1 MKITIIKYTLIYITL
16 YLLNNI
22 YWYNRPE
29 NQQHPTEFFSFFNP
43 KSDTTDLSSAH
54 SQLRK
59 QVETNKTI
67 AHRKEVKSFLYKMA
81 RIECP
86 DGDISVV
93 NRYGYMG
100 KYQFGSAALRTCGL
114 RLTPHQFRHNPALF
128 PERLQDKIFLIYC
141 INNRNE
147 MESYIDKY
155 AGRRIKN
162 IAITETNI
170 VAASHGGTG
179 RVIAFLRTNG
189 RHDSRDGNGTPISY
203 YFKKFENSNVNF
215 DKALITL

>member
-1 MKITIIKYTLIYITL
+1 MKIPIIKCASIYLAL
-16 YLLNNI
+16 YLINNTL
-22 YWYNRPE
+22 WFNHPE
-29 NQQHPTEFFSFFNP
+29 YQQHPTELLEFFNP
-43 KSDTTDLSSAH
+43 KSDTTDLISVH
-54 SQLRK
+54 SQLKK
-59 QVETNKTI
+59 QVQNNKAI
-67 AHRKEVKSFLYKMA
+67 AHRKEVQSFLFKMS

-86 DGDISVV
+86 DGDIRVV

-114 RLTPHQFRHNPALF
+114 RLTPHQFRRNPALF
-128 PERLQDKIFLIYC
+128 PEKLQDKIFIIYC

-147 MESYIDKY
+147 MEFYIDKY

-179 RVIAFLRTNG
+179 RVITFLKTNG
-189 RHDSRDGNGTPISY
+189 RHDPRDGNGTPISY